1 MPGGT
6 EFLPAS
12 PRGGEGTSA
21 LQGLEPLI
29 FVHKV
34 LGLAGALMLRCDL
47 DQVVP
52 SSEGVQLCLY
62 LPAVPQSEMA
72 PGAADRLLFFCLCSG
87 AHPFPCLLESA
98 SKAHDDMDMASQDT
112 QVQQGAGSILYAGEA
127 WVGEGAI
134 CTCQATD
141 LGGTGA
147 ATIHVLC
154 LLLPG
159 IQGAVGRSR
168 DRQLCEPQ
176 WLRSQGGAPLPPGKS
191 RKKLHI
197 HPLNSG
203 SPITAFAS

>member
-47 DQVVP
+47 GQVVP

-62 LPAVPQSEMA
+62 LPAAPQSEMA

-112 QVQQGAGSILYAGEA
+112 QVQQGAGSILHAGEA
-127 WVGEGAI
+127 WVGKVPSVPARLLILGA
-134 CTCQATD
+134 Q
-141 LGGTGA
+141 GQ
-147 ATIHVLC
+147 
-154 LLLPG
+154 LPSMSCVSCFLASREQWVEAG
-159 IQGAVGRSR
+159 IGSCVNLSGYEAKEVPPCPLEKVERSF
-168 DRQLCEPQ
+168 
-176 WLRSQGGAPLPPGKS
+176 
-191 RKKLHI
+191 
-197 HPLNSG
+197 
-203 SPITAFAS
+203 AFTP